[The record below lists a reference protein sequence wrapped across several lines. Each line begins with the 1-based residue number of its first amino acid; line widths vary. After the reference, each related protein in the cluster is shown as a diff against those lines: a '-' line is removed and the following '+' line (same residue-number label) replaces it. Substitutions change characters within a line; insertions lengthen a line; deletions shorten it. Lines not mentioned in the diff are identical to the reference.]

1 MNSKGNENNKENS
14 NNQKNS
20 ITMGIDRVI
29 KYIMLFVI
37 YVLVFLGW
45 NSAKYEF
52 IFLFFY
58 VILNIVTY
66 VFLIMDIVNSP
77 KYYRPVLIIIF
88 SSMIMIMASNIM
100 LFFLLISIYKTY
112 KVDKNIPPKIE
123 YRSKIKINLYKNLSI
138 TTNII
143 LGILCLFFFMMYK
156 NDDGTYIPFFD
167 YNKLINLEKTGEI
180 YYFNL
185 FFYILKII
193 LSILLL
199 SLSGYMVYLIN
210 DLNGIYRYNQL
221 FYIEDP
227 SSSSSS
233 SSSSTPTTTVST
245 NPTVF
250 IQKNNSNITRKII
263 NPIKDIFSNININ
276 YLTNSMIDLRIY
288 TLEHLNPHKI

>member
-1 MNSKGNENNKENS
+1 MKKLIIDTTTQGNTQNNNI
-14 NNQKNS
+14 N
-20 ITMGIDRVI
+20 MGIDRVI

-37 YVLVFLGW
+37 YVLIFLAW
-45 NSAKYEF
+45 NSPKYEF

-77 KYYRPVLIIIF
+77 KYYRPVLNIIF
-88 SSMIMIMASNIM
+88 PSMILIMTSNII

-112 KVDKNIPPKIE
+112 KVDKNIPPKLE
-123 YRSKIKINLYKNLSI
+123 YQSKIKINLYKNLSI
-138 TTNII
+138 VTNIF
-143 LGILCLFFFMMYK
+143 LGILCLFFFMMYR

-167 YNKLINLEKTGEI
+167 YNRLINLDVHGQI

-185 FFYILKII
+185 LFFILKIV

-199 SLSGYMVYLIN
+199 SLSGYMAYLIN
-210 DLNGIYRYNQL
+210 ELNGIYRHNEL

-227 SSSSSS
+227 SSSPSPSD
-233 SSSSTPTTTVST
+233 TVTT
-245 NPTVF
+245 NPGVF

-276 YLTNSMIDLRIY
+276 YLTNSMIDLRI
-288 TLEHLNPHKI
+288 